1 MVEQL
6 NNKEWMNHDDLAK
19 LQQEIL
25 SSLEQ
30 HNDPDIRSEL
40 EEVKKTLEN
49 TQLSDQEKFDQIKDE
64 LASLKEKGVVF
75 NYLHDLE
82 RKVDAMLQKEANKT
96 EKVDPIIEQQ
106 LLEEISLLPNSPEK
120 DAQIAEIA
128 NLWRAKSADR
138 VAEEITTMQKS
149 KGVRWAIGAFFSS
162 RI

>member
-1 MVEQL
+1 
-6 NNKEWMNHDDLAK
+6 MNHDDLAK

-30 HNDPDIRSEL
+30 HNEPDIRSEL

-64 LASLKEKGVVF
+64 LVSLKEKGVVL
-75 NYLHDLE
+75 NYLNDLE
-82 RKVDAMLQKEANKT
+82 RKVDAMLQKETGTSDQSENR
-96 EKVDPIIEQQ
+96 DGISEQK
-106 LLEEISLLPNSPEK
+106 LLEQISLLPNSPEK

-128 NLWRAKSADR
+128 NIGRAESADR

-149 KGVRWAIGAFFSS
+149 KGVR
-162 RI
+162 

>member
-30 HNDPDIRSEL
+30 HNEPDIRSEL

-82 RKVDAMLQKEANKT
+82 RKVDEMLAKESLKS
-96 EKVDPIIEQQ
+96 EKIDSSSERKILEQ
-106 LLEEISLLPNSPEK
+106 ISLLPNSPEK
-120 DAQIAEIA
+120 DAQIAAIA
-128 NLWRAKSADR
+128 NVWRAESADR
-138 VAEEITTMQKS
+138 VVDEIATMKKS